1 LQHSKLGVMCT
12 LWVKLLTDLHI
23 FGCKL
28 YRNALGSRAPPGPAG
43 GAIALSP
50 SLGNERESKVEGG
63 NGRGREDRKR
73 GWGARLGYLSRGPRV
88 PSYSSGWLPAAAAAD
103 GQMVMTTL
111 MMESA
116 GSEDDRTGHRPKSD
130 SKERRDE
137 RVRTTRTV

>member
-1 LQHSKLGVMCT
+1 MCT

-63 NGRGREDRKR
+63 NGSGRERIGKGD
-73 GWGARLGYLSRGPRV
+73 GGSTWIFVQGPT
-88 PSYSSGWLPAAAAAD
+88 SS
-103 GQMVMTTL
+103 
-111 MMESA
+111 
-116 GSEDDRTGHRPKSD
+116 
-130 SKERRDE
+130 
-137 RVRTTRTV
+137 